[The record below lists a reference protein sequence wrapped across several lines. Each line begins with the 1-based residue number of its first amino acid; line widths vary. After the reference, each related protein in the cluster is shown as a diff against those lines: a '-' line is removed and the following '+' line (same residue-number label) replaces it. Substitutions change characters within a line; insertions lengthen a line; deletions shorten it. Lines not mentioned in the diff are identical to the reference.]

1 MPHQTQRIECSVAM
15 LSTPIDTHRRTMLYT
30 NTTFAPDKCIQ
41 CYGNTR
47 CEQKQLQL
55 MCGSLTMYG
64 NSCTL
69 GEINRQNSQQI
80 NHTKICKNHDKCE
93 FGQSFRKIIDASENP
108 IYIHGLIDRIFNTA
122 TKPQKL
128 FYLRV
133 ILSTCFSAIF
143 SFLTYPKKSL
153 ILFYVPVTEYIYIY
167 VQANQTDRIFQYR
180 HIKETW
186 SCQKHTCVNIC

>member
-1 MPHQTQRIECSVAM
+1 MFSCNAF
-15 LSTPIDTHRRTMLYT
+15 DTHRHPTDGQCSTQIQPWPLHLT
-30 NTTFAPDKCIQ
+30 NAYSAVETHDVNK
-41 CYGNTR
+41 
-47 CEQKQLQL
+47 
-55 MCGSLTMYG
+55 
-64 NSCTL
+64 NSCNLCVVHWQCTEIAVPL
-69 GEINRQNSQQI
+69 GKSTDRIVQQI
-80 NHTKICKNHDKCE
+80 NDSKICKNHDKCE

-108 IYIHGLIDRIFNTA
+108 IYIHIYIHGLIDRIFNTA

-153 ILFYVPVTEYIYIY
+153 MLFYVPVTEYIYI
-167 VQANQTDRIFQYR
+167 ANQTDRIFQYR